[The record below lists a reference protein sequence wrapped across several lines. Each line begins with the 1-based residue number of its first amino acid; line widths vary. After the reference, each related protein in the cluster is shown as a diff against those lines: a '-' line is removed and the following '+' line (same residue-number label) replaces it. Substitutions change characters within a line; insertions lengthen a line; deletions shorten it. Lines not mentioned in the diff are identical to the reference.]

1 MSRWRPEVRMQGWR
15 ISGVRE
21 PRKEGCLC
29 CCGRQLMVL
38 HLVSQLPR
46 QAYCLPTGEG
56 RLGSDVA
63 CLIVCH
69 RLAHHHWVAQLL
81 QRLHLVLDHLL
92 DERVKVDG
100 EGEEDLE
107 VGHSQVLSVK
117 LQEYLKLLLIPEIF
131 KVCIYFPLVMIIRVN
146 KSTCPFQA
154 RAPSPF
160 EWGLL
165 VSLGRKPGANDDFDQ
180 HVIVTCESGRE
191 SSSFSSQST

>member
-1 MSRWRPEVRMQGWR
+1 MQLCRQHWPLQRRCVRWLSSRRPKVRVQGWR

-21 PRKEGCLC
+21 SRKEGCLC
-29 CCGRQLMVL
+29 RCGRQLMVL

-46 QAYCLPTGEG
+46 QADCLPTGEG
-56 RLGSDVA
+56 RLGPNVAWLDVGH
-63 CLIVCH
+63 C
-69 RLAHHHWVAQLL
+69 LAHHHWVAQLL

-131 KVCIYFPLVMIIRVN
+131 RVCFYFSLVMMIRLMIIKRKSW

-154 RAPSPF
+154 TAPSPF
-160 EWGLL
+160 EWELL
-165 VSLGRKPGANDDFDQ
+165 VSLGRKPGSKQ
-180 HVIVTCESGRE
+180 
-191 SSSFSSQST
+191 

>member
-1 MSRWRPEVRMQGWR
+1 M
-15 ISGVRE
+15 
-21 PRKEGCLC
+21 
-29 CCGRQLMVL
+29 
-38 HLVSQLPR
+38 
-46 QAYCLPTGEG
+46 
-56 RLGSDVA
+56 
-63 CLIVCH
+63 
-69 RLAHHHWVAQLL
+69 AQLL

-131 KVCIYFPLVMIIRVN
+131 KVCIYFPLVMMIRLKIITRKSK

-154 RAPSPF
+154 RVPSPF

-165 VSLGRKPGANDDFDQ
+165 VSLARKPGADDDFEQ
-180 HVIVTCESGRE
+180 NVIIPNPYL
-191 SSSFSSQST
+191 